1 VIHAVDKTHAGNT
14 DSSVMY
20 IPVCPV
26 TEANAKYMAKQ
37 RDAFIK
43 GIPAPDFPGGEG
55 ESNHR
60 GRPTLESL
68 QISTLARQ
76 AAGVEKISSESGIVI
91 EKANKI
97 LGF

>member
-1 VIHAVDKTHAGNT
+1 
-14 DSSVMY
+14 MY

-37 RDAFIK
+37 RDAFLK

-55 ESNHR
+55 ESKHI

-68 QISTLARQ
+68 QEVSVSVLARQ
-76 AAGVEKISSESGIVI
+76 AAGIEKITSENGPVI
-91 EKANKI
+91 DKANKI